1 MNWMLAGIEH
11 WNQVCVSSGRL
22 WPFHFHRDGQ
32 GATHCD
38 PGGKRWLASRDWWS
52 WVAGLKLLIFGAQY
66 GRGIPK
72 NHMHSMVFP
81 CGSTASWNDN
91 GSAVTE
97 KHNSK
102 RQDGYLWPWR
112 WDSFRAA
119 WWNNGHPLTSAES
132 SHRTT
137 MNPAIEAAGKGLEL
151 HVFHE
156 GLGSELKH
164 VETTNWVEMRLCRNS
179 VPSKSFKMDRH
190 GFMMLFV
197 SLIKVVCV
205 CVCIE
210 EMTRRVH
217 SICYF
222 WTQSTTTTKTKYFV
236 ASIPRA
242 ELQG

>member
-156 GLGSELKH
+156 KDWDLSWSMLKPPIELKWGCA
-164 VETTNWVEMRLCRNS
+164 ETVCPRN
-179 VPSKSFKMDRH
+179 PSKWIDMV
-190 GFMMLFV
+190 LWCCLWV
-197 SLIKVVCV
+197 L
-205 CVCIE
+205 
-210 EMTRRVH
+210 
-217 SICYF
+217 
-222 WTQSTTTTKTKYFV
+222 
-236 ASIPRA
+236 
-242 ELQG
+242 